1 MARIQ
6 SIMATSIAI
15 DTVSA
20 SKSVRSLGTA
30 IRSATNAW
38 KAEETQAK
46 STSNYLG
53 AAKARY
59 EGLGTSIELL
69 QKKISLI
76 TEKMKSLDTSTD
88 AGQRAYSRY
97 TNQLASAE
105 RQLASMTAQQQRA
118 KSALQYQKSGLGELQ
133 ERYRSLN
140 SVSES
145 YINRLKSEGNSYAA
159 SKAQLVAYRGALN
172 NLLQQQ
178 KIQKDEL
185 NKIAEESGK
194 SSDAYKTQQIR
205 VNETSTSINN
215 LTAKI
220 KNSEFAVRSQKSGLS
235 SLKNEY
241 QKINSVSKSYIDRF
255 RAEGKEYEVTKTQVN
270 AYKESISNLT
280 KQLKLQQ
287 AELTRIE
294 SVEGKTS
301 KAYTTQQ
308 VRINETA
315 KSIANLN
322 SKLKSAQSAAK
333 AQESGL
339 NDLQNKYR
347 SMNSVATSYIER
359 LKSQGKEYEAAK
371 VKLNNYKKSVAN
383 LVEQQKIQQ
392 RELARVAGEFGKS
405 SSAYHKQEIEVNKT
419 ATSINKLNTK
429 IKSTQSQINRLNPN
443 GFNRVANGAKHVTNV
458 TNKMKDG
465 LHRAWD
471 NVKSGATV
479 AAGAI
484 GALGAAAIS
493 GAKKAGNLEQSYREI
508 TNLAVLGGEKEKEVT
523 KSVMEMQSQGRDM
536 SIQYGKSQQSIA
548 EAYEDLIKR
557 GYTTKQALG
566 AMRTELQGSVASGD
580 DFADVVKVSS
590 QTLEGFG
597 MRAKTTGGMIRN
609 TKTAVNE
616 LAYAADMTSTGFKDI
631 GVGMAYVGSTAHQ
644 AGMSLAET
652 ASSMGILSNNGLE
665 ASQAGTGLRKVI
677 NSLNTA
683 ISNIG
688 NKKSPLRALGI
699 TKKDLVES
707 NGQMKPLAQAMGVL
721 NAHMRGMSK
730 VKKLDLMK
738 TLFGTTG
745 QQAGLIL
752 AENNKELKELT
763 KNTDSAGKKGDYVAK
778 LAQKNSQTAK
788 MQIARAKQSL
798 NAFEMDLGAKL
809 LPAINKAGNELAHF
823 LTTKDGKEFEKDVG
837 GAITSVANGLIKLID
852 WSEKHKTA
860 VKWIAGGF
868 LASYS
873 VIKGAKFLQFLN
885 NTHLAFADLRS
896 SSKIVDGLTKSVGKL
911 VSATKGSGK
920 GLSGLLTPMRKA
932 GGFKNL
938 TTAGKVGTV
947 TAGAGVAVD
956 AGSQFFNAFKDRHNA
971 DKRSQDIGKGI
982 GAGIGGGIGLYF
994 GGPLG
999 AALGSKIGGFIG
1011 KWGGEGVNQF
1021 TKGWQR
1027 QGKKQKPQNWVQ
1039 WLGFQAHNSL
1049 DFFVGLGKKAI
1060 TAVSKGFN
1068 SAKSFA
1074 KKNSK
1079 ELALTA
1085 VSPLIGIPALLY
1097 KNSPKFKKWADGVGK
1112 SISKGFESAKKG
1124 VGNFVKDSGK
1134 NISAFNKSVGKKTDQ
1149 TIKWFKK
1156 LPANMHKGWKQGVEK
1171 SHKVMSKFWKD
1182 TGKGWN
1188 GFWKGVNSN
1197 RYVKAFKKG
1206 KFFSTA
1212 VKDMKSRWKSFS
1224 KDFGKKWKSTW
1235 KSAQTNGKNF
1245 NKTFVK
1251 NWNGTWKKAGSKWN
1265 GFKKSFSKS
1274 WSGAWKSVNSNRY
1287 VKAFKKGQFFQ
1298 TALKDMKS
1306 RWSSFQKDLG
1316 EEWNSFWKSTQKWAK
1331 SSWDG
1336 TVKNWNGTWS
1346 SIGKGWSS
1354 FKNNFGKGWTS
1365 FWSKLEDN
1373 VKAFGKTVKDDFTGS
1388 INNIIGGFNDV
1399 VHALGG
1405 GKKTIGYL
1413 KFADGTDWRKRWGTP
1428 AIVNDAPGPNYR
1440 EGLIDTDGSVI
1451 PFPAKRNLKWWL
1463 MPGQDIINGDDMA
1476 KHFGSAVH
1484 YADGSVHLSNN
1495 HKYSAKLV
1503 GIAEKRYRLAKR
1515 KYDEDKKR
1523 HDDDKHRREKKYRNP
1538 TRERKGM
1545 RYLDSSFFTGGKN
1558 TGHIVEVSES
1568 WLKKYIESRLPK
1580 RTSRSRSTRS
1590 RRRSTTRRRSST
1602 RRRSTSRRSRTV
1614 TRKEHTIVTASV
1626 RGIKS
1631 IRSLSRA
1638 IKSVRGKHRASVKVS
1653 ASGTKSVK
1661 SLASA
1666 VSRIK
1671 GGSHKVKVTV
1681 SGLKSAKS
1689 MSSAIK
1695 KIKGGTHKVK
1705 VKTSGVSGLKSLQ
1718 KNITSVHSRV
1728 NSLTKAL
1735 RKDKFGNDISSQ
1747 AEKADKTLKGKG
1759 NFAKTFSSMTSKFD
1773 KDLNRM
1779 SKNSKKEFKE
1789 MWSSIEHS
1797 AKSGENATYKSL
1809 TSFSSKYKNGWS
1821 SLENGVHSTYGHFW
1835 TSMQN
1840 TAGKGLNKVISI
1852 LNSGIRK
1859 IDSVISDFGGNK
1871 NAVHTVSGVR
1881 YATGTGFF
1889 GSQRRPITKP
1899 TLAVLNDGDD
1909 SPQTGNREGILDKT
1923 TGTLSVVNG
1932 RNVPIILD
1940 QRHEVLNASE
1950 MRELGLTHYATGTGA
1965 LKQLYEAAKRY
1976 WNKPTQTGNSMFGQV
1991 SGLAG
1996 GINSLAKGMQD
2007 KAQHQGIDWW
2017 SQLWKMVEDKVNDD
2031 DLGPASGLLKAVEEL
2046 GRNKHYSQ
2054 SRRMS
2059 KFYADCS
2066 SLVSRALAKYYHVSW
2081 ATPNGGALV
2090 VSGLWEHAHRIS
2102 RAEAKP
2108 GDPVFWLPNEHVGV
2122 YAGHGEY
2129 YSAYGPNEG
2138 GPVGMQKVAPG
2149 AVFGRFDGIN
2159 TEGDKSSK
2167 NIKIKANSTLQKQ
2180 IRSQVGKGF
2189 WRTIQKI
2196 ADKYGD
2202 GGAGN
2207 VKLTGDITHKSLQLA
2222 KALKHADPKSTAKGM
2237 AALISNAITE
2247 SALNPSVT
2255 NSIGATGLWQFYAA
2269 RKSGLESYANSNH
2282 GSYHN
2287 AGMQIDY
2294 ALHGDSKNGLF
2305 KSILEGNR
2313 SPYNMAYQ
2321 FSRQWEVGGYDAQH
2335 ASHATSL
2342 YKLLK
2347 SHGYANGGIITT
2359 PQLALVGEG
2368 NGPETIVPWDI
2379 TKRAKA
2385 YRLLDATLRQ
2395 FKREDSPFE
2404 STGGT
2409 DSKLLT
2415 EMLKVMTS
2423 IDKKLSIEIN
2433 ETRKFAQQPINI
2445 SGDFNMD
2452 GRSFAKYIRRFLREM
2467 DRQTV
2472 NRGRYNL
2479 SDR

>member
-30 IRSATNAW
+30 IRSVTNAW

-59 EGLGTSIELL
+59 EGLGTSIDLV

-76 TEKMKSLDTSTD
+76 TEKMKGLDTSTE

-105 RQLASMTAQQQRA
+105 RQLASMTAQQERA

-133 ERYRSLN
+133 ERYRSLS

-145 YINRLKSEGNSYAA
+145 YINRLKSEGNEYAA
-159 SKAQLVAYRGALN
+159 SKAQLTTYRRSLA
-172 NLLQQQ
+172 NLVEQQ

-185 NKIAEESGK
+185 AKIAEESGK
-194 SSDAYKTQQIR
+194 SSEAYKTQQIR
-205 VNETSTSINN
+205 VNETTTSINN

-220 KNSEFAVRSQKSGLS
+220 KNSESAFRSQKSGLS
-235 SLKNEY
+235 SLKSEY
-241 QKINSVSKSYIDRF
+241 QRINTVSKSYIDRF
-255 RAEGKEYEVTKTQVN
+255 KAEGKEYEATKAQVS
-270 AYKESISNLT
+270 AYKESISNLS
-280 KQLKLQQ
+280 KQLKLEQ
-287 AELTRIE
+287 AELARIA

-301 KAYTTQQ
+301 RAYETQKIK
-308 VRINETA
+308 VNETA

-339 NDLQNKYR
+339 KDLQNKYR

-405 SSAYHKQEIEVNKT
+405 SSAYRKQEIEVNKT

-458 TNKMKDG
+458 TSKMKDG

-484 GALGAAAIS
+484 GAVGAAAIS

-837 GAITSVANGLIKLID
+837 GAITSVANGFIKLVD
-852 WSEKHKTA
+852 WSVRHKTE

-868 LASYS
+868 LAGYS
-873 VIKGAKFLQFLN
+873 VVKGAQFLQFLN
-885 NTHLAFADLRS
+885 NTRLAFSELRS
-896 SSKIVDGLTKSVGKL
+896 SSKIVGGLTKSVGKL
-911 VSATKGSGK
+911 FTATKGSGK
-920 GLSGLLTPMRKA
+920 GLAGLMTPMRKA

-947 TAGAGVAVD
+947 AAGAGIAVD
-956 AGSQFFNAFKDRHNA
+956 TADSIVKAIKDKAGSRKQYE
-971 DKRSQDIGKGI
+971 DIGTAAGKGI
-982 GAGIGGGIGLYF
+982 GGAIGLWF
-994 GGPLG
+994 GGPAG
-999 AALGSKIGGFIG
+999 AAVGASIGAKVG
-1011 KWGGEGVNQF
+1011 KWGGDAVKSFTNGWKSKKPPKNFWSLENLGWSTKDTVN
-1021 TKGWQR
+1021 KI
-1027 QGKKQKPQNWVQ
+1027 GK
-1039 WLGFQAHNSL
+1039 
-1049 DFFVGLGKKAI
+1049 GLGSAFNTSKK
-1060 TAVSKGFN
+1060 FL
-1068 SAKSFA
+1068 

-1079 ELALTA
+1079 ELALT
-1085 VSPLIGIPALLY
+1085 VSNPFLGIPTLLY
-1097 KNSPKFKKWADGVGK
+1097 KNNPKFKKWADGVGK
-1112 SISKGFESAKKG
+1112 NISNGFKSAKKG
-1124 VGNFVKDSGK
+1124 VSNFVKDSGK
-1134 NISAFNKSVGKKTDQ
+1134 NINAFNKSVGKKTSQ
-1149 TIKWFKK
+1149 TITWFKK

-1224 KDFGKKWKSTW
+1224 KEFGKKWKSTW

-1287 VKAFKKGQFFQ
+1287 VKAFKRGQFFQ

-1306 RWSSFQKDLG
+1306 RWGSFQKDLG
-1316 EEWNSFWKSTQKWAK
+1316 GKWNSFWKSTQKWAK

-1336 TVKNWNGTWS
+1336 TVKNWNGTWN

-1354 FKNNFGKGWTS
+1354 FKNNFGKGWNS
-1365 FWSKLEDN
+1365 FWSKLGDN
-1373 VKAFGKTVKDDFTGS
+1373 VKAFGKTVKDDFIGS
-1388 INNIIGGFNDV
+1388 INNVVGGFNDV

-1405 GKKTIGYL
+1405 GKKTVGYL

-1428 AIVNDAPGPNYR
+1428 AIVNDAPGTNYR

-1484 YADGSVHLSNN
+1484 YADGTVHLSNN
-1495 HKYSAKLV
+1495 HKYSEKLV
-1503 GIAEKRYRLAKR
+1503 GIAEKRYRLAKK

-1523 HDDDKHRREKKYRNP
+1523 HDDKHRREKKYRNP

-1590 RRRSTTRRRSST
+1590 TTRRRSST

-1626 RGIKS
+1626 RGINS

-1705 VKTSGVSGLKSLQ
+1705 VKASGVSGLKSLQ

-1747 AEKADKTLKGKG
+1747 AEKADKILKGKG

-1932 RNVPIILD
+1932 RNVPMILD

-1950 MRELGLTHYATGTGA
+1950 MRNLGITSHFASGTGWLKKLYEEAKRFWKQPVKTAESNFGKVTGLTGA
-1965 LKQLYEAAKRY
+1965 INNLAQSAK
-1976 WNKPTQTGNSMFGQV
+1976 KISQ
-1991 SGLAG
+1991 A
-1996 GINSLAKGMQD
+1996 
-2007 KAQHQGIDWW
+2007 QGIKWW
-2017 SQLWKMVEDKVNDD
+2017 SQLWKMVQNKVDDD
-2031 DLGPASGLLKAVEEL
+2031 DLGPATGLLKEVEKL
-2046 GRNKHYSQ
+2046 GRGKKYNLGSWGPDEY
-2054 SRRMS
+2054 
-2059 KFYADCS
+2059 DCS
-2066 SLVSRALAKYYHVSW
+2066 GLVSRAIQDMFHKGWGRMDVA
-2081 ATPNGGALV
+2081 
-2090 VSGLWEHAHRIS
+2090 GLWTHAHKIS
-2102 RAEAKP
+2102 KSEAKP
-2108 GDPVFWLPNEHVGV
+2108 GDPVFWLPNRHVGI
-2122 YAGHGEY
+2122 YIGGDKY
-2129 YSAYGPNEG
+2129 WSAF
-2138 GPVGMQKVAPG
+2138 APG
-2149 AVFGRFDGIN
+2149 ANPDIGVHAISSSVPGVKPTFGRFNGISDS
-2159 TEGDKSSK
+2159 GSDKADE
-2167 NIKIKANSTLQKQ
+2167 KINVKANNKLQRFIKP
-2180 IRSQVGKGF
+2180 QVGKGF
-2189 WRTIQKI
+2189 WKVIQKI
-2196 ADKYGD
+2196 ADKYGSVAGGSAAPSGNHKHWMEQAEIPKSWFSAMEKIID
-2202 GGAGN
+2202 GADGIPGES
-2207 VKLTGDITHKSLQLA
+2207 HW
-2222 KALKHADPKSTAKGM
+2222 DPKITNPSSGAYGIPQSLPASKM
-2237 AALISNAITE
+2237 ASAGSDWRTNAITQ
-2247 SALNPSVT
+2247 LK
-2255 NSIGATGLWQFYAA
+2255 WM
-2269 RKSGLESYANSNH
+2269 KSYIRGRY
-2282 GSYHN
+2282 GN
-2287 AGMQIDY
+2287 AEN
-2294 ALHGDSKNGLF
+2294 AWKHKVN
-2305 KSILEGNR
+2305 
-2313 SPYNMAYQ
+2313 
-2321 FSRQWEVGGYDAQH
+2321 
-2335 ASHATSL
+2335 TST
-2342 YKLLK
+2342 
-2347 SHGYANGGIITT
+2347 HWYANGGIVTT
-2359 PQLALVGEG
+2359 PQLAVVGEG

-2385 YRLLDATLRQ
+2385 YRLLDMTLQQ

-2404 STGGT
+2404 STSGT

-2433 ETRKFAQQPINI
+2433 ETRRFAQQPINV

>member
-38 KAEETQAK
+38 KAEEIQAK

-53 AAKARY
+53 AAKAKY
-59 EGLGTSIELL
+59 EGLGTSIDLV

-76 TEKMKSLDTSTD
+76 TEKMKGLDTSTE

-105 RQLASMTAQQQRA
+105 RQLASMTAQQERA

-145 YINRLKSEGNSYAA
+145 YINRLKSEGNEYAA
-159 SKAQLVAYRGALN
+159 SKAQLTTYRRSLA
-172 NLLQQQ
+172 NLVEQQ

-185 NKIAEESGK
+185 AKIAEESGK
-194 SSDAYKTQQIR
+194 SSEAYKTQQIR
-205 VNETSTSINN
+205 VNETTTSINN

-220 KNSEFAVRSQKSGLS
+220 KNSESAFRSQKSGLS
-235 SLKNEY
+235 SLKSEY
-241 QKINSVSKSYIDRF
+241 QRINTVSKSYIDRF
-255 RAEGKEYEVTKTQVN
+255 KAEGKEYEATKAQVN
-270 AYKESISNLT
+270 AYKESISNLS
-280 KQLKLQQ
+280 KQLKLEQ
-287 AELTRIE
+287 AELARIA

-301 KAYTTQQ
+301 RAYETQKIK
-308 VRINETA
+308 VNETA

-339 NDLQNKYR
+339 KDLQSKYR

-405 SSAYHKQEIEVNKT
+405 SSAYRKQEIEVNKT

-458 TNKMKDG
+458 TTKMKDG

-484 GALGAAAIS
+484 GAVGAAAIS

-837 GAITSVANGLIKLID
+837 GAITSIANGFIKLVD
-852 WSEKHKTA
+852 WSVRHKTE

-868 LASYS
+868 LAGYS
-873 VIKGAKFLQFLN
+873 VVKGAQFLQFLN
-885 NTHLAFADLRS
+885 NTRLAFSELRS
-896 SSKIVDGLTKSVGKL
+896 SSKIVGGLTKSVGKL
-911 VSATKGSGK
+911 FTATKGSGK
-920 GLSGLLTPMRKA
+920 GKA

-947 TAGAGVAVD
+947 AAGAGIAVD
-956 AGSQFFNAFKDRHNA
+956 TADSIVKAIKDKAGSRKQYE
-971 DKRSQDIGKGI
+971 DIGTAAGKGI
-982 GAGIGGGIGLYF
+982 GGAIGLWF
-994 GGPLG
+994 GGAPG
-999 AALGSKIGGFIG
+999 AAVGASIGAKVG
-1011 KWGGEGVNQF
+1011 KWGGDAVKSFTNGWKSKKPPKNFWSLENLGWSTKDTVN
-1021 TKGWQR
+1021 KI
-1027 QGKKQKPQNWVQ
+1027 GK
-1039 WLGFQAHNSL
+1039 
-1049 DFFVGLGKKAI
+1049 GLGSAFNTSKK
-1060 TAVSKGFN
+1060 FL
-1068 SAKSFA
+1068 

-1079 ELALTA
+1079 ELALT
-1085 VSPLIGIPALLY
+1085 VSNPFLGIPTLLY
-1097 KNSPKFKKWADGVGK
+1097 KNDSKFKKWADGVGK
-1112 SISKGFESAKKG
+1112 NISNGFKSAKKG
-1124 VGNFVKDSGK
+1124 VSNFVKDSGK
-1134 NISAFNKSVGKKTDQ
+1134 NINAFNKSVGKKTGQ
-1149 TIKWFKK
+1149 TITWFKK

-1316 EEWNSFWKSTQKWAK
+1316 GKWNSFWKSTQKWAK

-1354 FKNNFGKGWTS
+1354 FKNNFGKGWNS
-1365 FWSKLEDN
+1365 FWSKLGDN

-1413 KFADGTDWRKRWGTP
+1413 KFADGTDWRKRWGIP

-1484 YADGSVHLSNN
+1484 YADGTVHLSNN
-1495 HKYSAKLV
+1495 HKYSEKLV
-1503 GIAEKRYRLAKR
+1503 GIAEKRYRLAKK

-1653 ASGTKSVK
+1653 TSGTKSVK

-1666 VSRIK
+1666 VSHIK
-1671 GGSHKVKVTV
+1671 GGS
-1681 SGLKSAKS
+1681 
-1689 MSSAIK
+1689 
-1695 KIKGGTHKVK
+1695 HKVK

-1773 KDLNRM
+1773 KDLSRM

-1809 TSFSSKYKNGWS
+1809 TSFSSKYKSGWN
-1821 SLENGVHSTYGHFW
+1821 SLENGVHSAYGHFW
-1835 TSMQN
+1835 TSMQT
-1840 TAGKGLNKVISI
+1840 TAGKGLNKVIGI

-1899 TLAVLNDGDD
+1899 TLAVLNDGED

-1932 RNVPIILD
+1932 RNVPMILD

-1976 WNKPTQTGNSMFGQV
+1976 WNKPTQTGNYMFGQV

-1996 GINSLAKGMQD
+1996 GINSLAKGMKD
-2007 KAQHQGIDWW
+2007 KAQQQGIDWW

-2066 SLVSRALAKYYHVSW
+2066 SLVSRALAKYYHASW

-2222 KALKHADPKSTAKGM
+2222 KALKHADPKATAKGI

-2247 SALNPSVT
+2247 STLNPGVT

-2269 RKSGLESYANSNH
+2269 RKSGLESYASSHH

-2294 ALHGDSKNGLF
+2294 ALHGDSKNELF

-2313 SPYNMAYQ
+2313 SPYDMAYQ

-2347 SHGYANGGIITT
+2347 SHGYASGGIVTT
-2359 PQLALVGEG
+2359 PQLAVVGEG

-2385 YRLLDATLRQ
+2385 YRLLDMTLQQ

-2433 ETRKFAQQPINI
+2433 ETRRFAQQPINV